1 MHRIDLLRGRL
12 SRILRRGEGWRE
24 RCVERKCAERD
35 ENVCVDCGRGTPEE
49 SVCVCIFRAPFQRDP
64 DCVYVCL
71 EHSFRGPWLWA
82 DQLRSQ
88 EGNWRWEGRGSM
100 GIGLLLSLKF
110 TNVDF

>member
-49 SVCVCIFRAPFQRDP
+49 SVCVCVF
-64 DCVYVCL
+64 L
-71 EHSFRGPWLWA
+71 EHPFRGTLTVCMCV
-82 DQLRSQ
+82 S
-88 EGNWRWEGRGSM
+88 ST
-100 GIGLLLSLKF
+100 LSEDLGF
-110 TNVDF
+110 GWIN